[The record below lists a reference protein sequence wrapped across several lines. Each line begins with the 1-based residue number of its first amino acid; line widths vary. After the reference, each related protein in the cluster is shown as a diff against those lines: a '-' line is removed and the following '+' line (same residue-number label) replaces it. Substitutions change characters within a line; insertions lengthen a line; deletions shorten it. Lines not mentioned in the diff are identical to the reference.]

1 MPVSRLS
8 GLISLRG
15 EEGREGVGG
24 GGGGGDFRKVHSMS
38 IKINEIKVLKS

>member
-1 MPVSRLS
+1 MPERR
-8 GLISLRG
+8 GGERG
-15 EEGREGVGG
+15 E

>member
-8 GLISLRG
+8 GLICLRG
-15 EEGREGVGG
+15 EEGREGKGV
-24 GGGGGDFRKVHSMS
+24 GGGDFRKVHSMS

>member
-8 GLISLRG
+8 GLICLRG
-15 EEGREGVGG
+15 EEGREGKG